1 MKARFSIRRY
11 RRPVA
16 YAFLLILI
24 MLMVVFRV
32 GIVGIIEPVAVPL
45 VQLSTWVSDKIF
57 WWKESQRITPEA
69 LEDLYSQRTQLALE
83 VVEVNRLKE
92 ENALLREEINF
103 QERTGLTT
111 ISAQIIAKSI
121 SRSVNRFVLN
131 VGEQEGIRL
140 GSPVI
145 SHDGIFVGKIM
156 ELSKHSSTVSSVT
169 DPSQSIA
176 VSLLNESRTI
186 GVASGIIGDL
196 IQIDFIPVDEQI
208 EENDLVVTSGLEAS
222 IPSGLLVGLVNTVRQ
237 EADSPFKQAIVEPLS
252 DSRRIASVLVIIS
265 SETLP

>member
-1 MKARFSIRRY
+1 MKARFSIRHY
-11 RRPVA
+11 RRPFV
-16 YAFLLILI
+16 YAFILALII
-24 MLMVVFRV
+24 FMMVFRV
-32 GIVGIIEPVAVPL
+32 GIIGIIEPVAVPL
-45 VQLSTWVSDKIF
+45 VQLSSWMTDTIF
-57 WWKESQRITPEA
+57 WWKESQRITPQA
-69 LEDLYSQRTQLALE
+69 LEDLYSQRAQFALE
-83 VVEVNRLKE
+83 AVEVRRLKE

-111 ISAQIIAKSI
+111 VSAQIIAKSI

-145 SHDGIFVGKIM
+145 SHDGIFVGKII
-156 ELSKHSSTVSSVT
+156 ELSSHSSTVSSVT

-196 IQIDFIPVDEQI
+196 IQIDYIPVDEHIQA
-208 EENDLVVTSGLEAS
+208 NDLVVTSGLEAH

-252 DSRRIASVLVIIS
+252 ESRRIASVLVIIS
-265 SETLP
+265 SEPLP